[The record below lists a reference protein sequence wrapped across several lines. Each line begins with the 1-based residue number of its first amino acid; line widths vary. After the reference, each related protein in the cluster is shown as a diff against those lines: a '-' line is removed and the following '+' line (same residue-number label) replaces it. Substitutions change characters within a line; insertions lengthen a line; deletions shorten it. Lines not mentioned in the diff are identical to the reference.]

1 MVPKQEAGLAPPMFE
16 LEVFSEA
23 NAVYWRKYLWHC
35 WDFSTHS
42 TVTQHPP
49 QWFCAPPSDL

>member
-23 NAVYWRKYLWHC
+23 NAVY
-35 WDFSTHS
+35 
-42 TVTQHPP
+42 
-49 QWFCAPPSDL
+49 